1 MTDNGHRL
9 GATRSAA
16 APPSPL
22 RLTSLRVEMLVSLA
36 VLATVA
42 LLLAVTLA
50 LLVDDVIGSR
60 YGAYIAGALVLI
72 DVAVFVAFGAV
83 KLRTLVERPI
93 EQIVEA
99 TEAIAGGDL
108 TRRVPPSTVA
118 EFARLSAS
126 VNHMTNRLLEEQ
138 ALVAR
143 FEKMAGVGRLA
154 AGLAHEIGNPLGAI
168 NGYIHMLRR
177 QAGANGQIE
186 DTLRGIEHE
195 SMRIDRIMRGMLDYA
210 RPRRRCTAKVDLN
223 DAVQRVVT
231 LLRDQGVLTGIR
243 LDLSLSSRLS
253 TLVGDRDEIDQV
265 LVNLIENS
273 AEALGENGRVSIVTQ
288 QVPFADMFGEAA
300 RRTGDSRDVDVP
312 REPSARLRA
321 WLNTVGEPKEV
332 IKLVV
337 ADSGPGVPWSD
348 SERIFDP
355 FVTTKEA
362 GKGTGLGLAIVA
374 RIVESSG
381 GTIWVRQAREGGAAF
396 FVLFPV
402 SEAATSVGAD
412 TGAQP

>member
-1 MTDNGHRL
+1 GEVAVSER
-9 GATRSAA
+9 
-16 APPSPL
+16 

-42 LLLAVTLA
+42 LLLAVTVA
-50 LLVDDVIGSR
+50 LLVDGFIGSR
-60 YGAYIAGALVLI
+60 YGAYIASALVI
-72 DVAVFVAFGAV
+72 ADVAVFVFFGAS

-99 TEAIAGGDL
+99 TEVIAAGDL
-108 TRRVPPSTVA
+108 TRRVPPSNVA
-118 EFARLSAS
+118 EFARLATS

-138 ALVAR
+138 TLVAR

-177 QAGANGQIE
+177 QAGNGGQLE
-186 DTLRGIEHE
+186 DTLKGIEHE

-210 RPRRRCTAKVDLN
+210 RPRRRCTTLVDLN
-223 DAVQRVVT
+223 DSVQRVVT
-231 LLRDQGVLTGIR
+231 MLQDQGVLSGIR
-243 LDLSLSSRLS
+243 VDLTLASRIS
-253 TLVGDRDEIDQV
+253 PLVGDRDEIDQV
-265 LVNLIENS
+265 LVNLLSNASDAI
-273 AEALGENGRVSIVTQ
+273 GESGRVSIVTQ
-288 QVPFADMFGEAA
+288 QVPFAEMFGSSG
-300 RRTGDSRDVDVP
+300 RRSGDSREVQLP

-332 IKLVV
+332 VKLVV
-337 ADSGPGVPWSD
+337 ADSGPGVAWSD

-355 FVTTKEA
+355 FYTTKGPGRA
-362 GKGTGLGLAIVA
+362 TGLGLAVVA
-374 RIVESSG
+374 RIVESVG
-381 GTIWVRQAREGGAAF
+381 GTIWVRQARESGAAF

-402 SEAATSVGAD
+402 PERSPTTVG
-412 TGAQP
+412 TGAGAGA

>member
-1 MTDNGHRL
+1 MTDNGQ
-9 GATRSAA
+9 GVAA
-16 APPSPL
+16 APVAVPAPSRQ

-50 LLVDDVIGSR
+50 LLVNDLIGSR
-60 YGAYIAGALVLI
+60 YGAYIASALVLI
-72 DVAVFVAFGAV
+72 DVAVFVAFGAS

-93 EQIVEA
+93 EQIVQA

-186 DTLRGIEHE
+186 DTLKGIEHE

-210 RPRRRCTAKVDLN
+210 RPRRRCTAHVDLN
-223 DAVQRVVT
+223 DSVQRVVT

-243 LDLSLSSRLS
+243 VDLSLSSRLS
-253 TLVGDRDEIDQV
+253 RLMGDRDEIDQV
-265 LVNLIENS
+265 LVNLLENA
-273 AEALGENGRVSIVTQ
+273 AEALDEGGRVSIVTQ
-288 QVPFADMFGEAA
+288 QVPFAEMFGQST
-300 RRTGDSRDVDVP
+300 RRAGDSRDVEVP
-312 REPSARLRA
+312 RQSSARLRA
-321 WLNTVGEPKEV
+321 WLNTVGEPREV

-348 SERIFDP
+348 TERIFDP
-355 FVTTKEA
+355 FYTTKDA
-362 GKGTGLGLAIVA
+362 GKGTGLGLAIVS
-374 RIVESSG
+374 RIVESAG
-381 GTIWVRQAREGGAAF
+381 GTIWVREAREGGAAF

-402 SEAATSVGAD
+402 PEAVTRLGTG
-412 TGAQP
+412 TGAEA

>member
-1 MTDNGHRL
+1 MTDNGQ
-9 GATRSAA
+9 SVAA
-16 APPSPL
+16 APNGISAHSRL

-60 YGAYIAGALVLI
+60 YGAYIASALVLI
-72 DVAVFVAFGAV
+72 DVAVFVAFGAS

-118 EFARLSAS
+118 EFARLSTS
-126 VNHMTNRLLEEQ
+126 VNHMTSRLLEEQ

-210 RPRRRCTAKVDLN
+210 RPRRRCTAQVDLN
-223 DAVQRVVT
+223 DSVQRVVT

-243 LDLSLSSRLS
+243 VDLSLSSRLS

-265 LVNLIENS
+265 LVNLIENA
-273 AEALGENGRVSIVTQ
+273 AEALHESGRVSIVTQ
-288 QVPFADMFGEAA
+288 QVPFIDMFGQPS
-300 RRTGDSRDVDVP
+300 RRTGDSRDVEVA
-312 REPSARLRA
+312 RESSARLRA

-332 IKLVV
+332 VKLVV

-348 SERIFDP
+348 TERIFDP
-355 FVTTKEA
+355 FYTTKEA
-362 GKGTGLGLAIVA
+362 GKGTGLGLAIVS
-374 RIVESSG
+374 RIVESAG

-402 SEAATSVGAD
+402 PDAGIRAGTRASTPA
-412 TGAQP
+412 